1 MRLESAGHL
10 DRVMDGTKITALTVL
25 ALVIIFNTYGVFLEL
40 AIRLS
45 PF

>member
-1 MRLESAGHL
+1 
-10 DRVMDGTKITALTVL
+10 MDGTKITALTVL